1 MARGRFHGAAVCAAH
16 EHTARQR
23 GAAAAPAATRLQAE
37 LPQKK
42 QPRCLP
48 DLAFSEQGR
57 GQTVL
62 AREPLAV
69 PVPTV
74 ALSGSGWL
82 LPQPASPL
90 GPPACSHRAAS
101 PCTGL
106 RPRPFPR
113 LPLGGTF
120 GALCILRSPMKPSEL
135 PRPGHCVQCTV
146 PVCIPSRG
154 STEPQQCLQDYGTQ
168 WPCYVHQTVFYS
180 PAALQRGSCCCP
192 F

>member
-1 MARGRFHGAAVCAAH
+1 MARGRFHGAAVCAAR

-74 ALSGSGWL
+74 ALSGSRWL
-82 LPQPASPL
+82 LPQPASPWVL
-90 GPPACSHRAAS
+90 QPAPTA
-101 PCTGL
+101 
-106 RPRPFPR
+106 
-113 LPLGGTF
+113 LPLRAQGF
-120 GALCILRSPMKPSEL
+120 GH
-135 PRPGHCVQCTV
+135 GH
-146 PVCIPSRG
+146 
-154 STEPQQCLQDYGTQ
+154 
-168 WPCYVHQTVFYS
+168 S
-180 PAALQRGSCCCP
+180 PAYPWEGLLELCA